1 MKTTTMKTTT
11 IEGDFPFE
19 EIRRP
24 DGDYFQDWQ
33 EAKDAGYDDDQIW
46 SVTTAEGDDGSEWS
60 ITGPPHHFINHIG
73 HIATLERH
81 DNNTYYEECWRTAEE
96 AAEDEVFFALEAEK
110 NLENSLNE

>member
-1 MKTTTMKTTT
+1 MKTTT
-11 IEGDFPFE
+11 IQGDFPFE

-24 DGDYFQDWQ
+24 DGDYFQNWQ

-46 SVTTAEGDDGSEWS
+46 SVTSAEGDDGSEWS

-96 AAEDEVFFALEAEK
+96 AAEDEVFFALEEEK